1 MGAIR
6 NWICTEQKRSTKR
19 PDSAKSES
27 HAILHPM
34 VTSTRLEHWKAHQLF
49 TLRRKITLVFVKC
62 QPTQQLTLTPC
73 PSDTRANDAAALPS
87 LGARIWEPY
96 TTREPTHATNMLK
109 EYKTHMHLRSS
120 ANLSINCPDCAC
132 MCGNILKST
141 HTRKHA
147 YNNARSHTQDT
158 HTHTYTPTFSFSPSL
173 SFSIPLSPSLP
184 LPISLSLHHPLNT
197 HNFPHNGPHCVQS
210 MKEYISQKHNQTC

>member
-141 HTRKHA
+141 HTHA
-147 YNNARSHTQDT
+147 SMHTTTHDRTLKT
-158 HTHTYTPTFSFSPSL
+158 HTCIYAHFLFLSL
-173 SFSIPLSPSLP
+173 SLFLDTALSLSPSPYLSFPPSSPKRTQLP
-184 LPISLSLHHPLNT
+184 TQWCTLRA
-197 HNFPHNGPHCVQS
+197 
-210 MKEYISQKHNQTC
+210 KHERIH